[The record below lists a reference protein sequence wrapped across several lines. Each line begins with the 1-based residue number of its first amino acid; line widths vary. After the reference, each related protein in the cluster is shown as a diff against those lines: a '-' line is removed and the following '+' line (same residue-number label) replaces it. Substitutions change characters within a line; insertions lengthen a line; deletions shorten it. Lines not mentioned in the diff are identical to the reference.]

1 MRCFRL
7 FKRKTEETSK
17 DIASVAAKGLAN
29 PELLSLD
36 EIKQVCASALTQR
49 T

>member
-7 FKRKTEETSK
+7 FKRKEERTGT
-17 DIASVAAKGLAN
+17 DVASIAAKGLAN

-36 EIKQVCASALTQR
+36 EIKKVCASALTQKV
-49 T
+49 